1 MTGISLTNLMQ
12 IKTN

>member
-1 MTGISLTNLMQ
+1 MTDIFLTNLMQ

>member
-1 MTGISLTNLMQ
+1 MTDISLTNLMQ